1 MHAGLPVCFSLAP
14 VNMAVVKSCGVL
26 LGSVAGQDINGWLNL
41 LLVYDAVVTM
51 LSIMVFE
58 YVIQE

>member
-1 MHAGLPVCFSLAP
+1 
-14 VNMAVVKSCGVL
+14 MAVVKSCGVL